1 MKIVVCGPPHS
12 GKSVFVS
19 VLTGLL
25 PRELYML
32 VEGAPDGEGITG
44 WSSNAD
50 PALVK
55 QVRHKGKFLPEFVDW
70 VVRSINTST
79 APVTIVDVGGRR
91 SPENERIFRSC
102 DHFIVIS
109 SDPEE
114 TLNWIE
120 FGQSFG
126 LKPVAVLDSVL
137 EGTDEVY
144 DASAEPLKA
153 RISSL
158 DRNAPPRLS
167 PTAKA
172 VAQRIAEKAVVQKTA
187 SVGDGSEQADVNF
200 VTLAKELEVAHTATG
215 DVDWH
220 PSILPKFIETLLSR
234 LSGKVEV
241 KLWGNMPAGFPYHA
255 LACAISDCLV
265 RYYDPKLGFVPL
277 YDLMWSMEPNQFLN
291 WRVQEEELYTLVEF
305 TIPGQIFDVFHL
317 PLVKIPTATM
327 LKGVIVSG
335 KGPWWLIGAI
345 ARSYFQKLGVE
356 WIAIFA
362 PRESG
367 RAIDGQTWSEI
378 NPSKAPAII
387 IASRDPQMPVGKVI
401 AFDL

>member
-44 WSSNAD
+44 WSSHAD

-55 QVRHKGKFLPEFVDW
+55 RVRHKGKFLPEFVDW

-114 TLNWIE
+114 TLSWTE
-120 FGQSFG
+120 FGKGFG

-137 EGTDEVY
+137 EGTDEIY
-144 DASAEPLKA
+144 DANVEPLKA
-153 RISSL
+153 RISNL

-167 PTAKA
+167 ITAKA
-172 VAQRIAEKAVVQKTA
+172 VAQRIAEKAVAQKTA

-200 VTLAKELEVAHTATG
+200 VTLATELEVAHTATG

-220 PSILPKFIETLLSR
+220 PSILPKVIETLLFR
-234 LSGKVEV
+234 LSGKAEV

-255 LACAISDCLV
+255 MACAMMAHTLV

-277 YDLMWSMEPNQFLN
+277 YDLMWSAAEPNHFLN
-291 WRVQEEELYTLVEF
+291 WRVQEAETYTLVEYM
-305 TIPGQIFDVFHL
+305 IPGQIFDVFHL
-317 PLVKIPTATM
+317 PLVKIPATM
-327 LKGVIVSG
+327 LKGIIVSG
-335 KGPWWLIGAI
+335 KGPWWLTGAI
-345 ARSYFQKLGVE
+345 CRSYFHMADWVGV
-356 WIAIFA
+356 FA

-367 RAIDGQTWSEI
+367 RLSDGQTWSELH
-378 NPSKAPAII
+378 PGKAPAIV

>member
-55 QVRHKGKFLPEFVDW
+55 QVRHKGKFLPEFVNW

-79 APVTIVDVGGRR
+79 APITIVDVGGRR
-91 SPENERIFRSC
+91 SPENERIFKAC

-109 SDPEE
+109 SNPEE

-120 FGQSFG
+120 FGTGFG
-126 LKPVAVLDSVL
+126 LKPLAVLDSVL
-137 EGTDEVY
+137 EGTDEIY
-144 DASAEPLKA
+144 DEKSELLKA
-153 RISSL
+153 RISNL
-158 DRNAPPRLS
+158 DRNSPPRLS
-167 PTAKA
+167 ITAKA
-172 VAQRIAEKAVVQKTA
+172 VAGSIIEKATALTTA
-187 SVGDGSEQADVNF
+187 SQVTGSEQADVNF
-200 VTLAKELEVAHTATG
+200 VTLASELNVAHTATG

-220 PSILPKFIETLLSR
+220 PSILPKVIETLLPK
-234 LSGKVEV
+234 LLGMVEV

-255 LACAISDCLV
+255 LACEISGALV

-277 YDLMWSMEPNQFLN
+277 YELEFSKEPNQFLN
-291 WRVQEEELYTLVEF
+291 WRVQEAELYTLVEF

-317 PLVKIPTATM
+317 PLVKIPAATM
-327 LKGVIVSG
+327 LKGIIVSG
-335 KGPWWLIGAI
+335 KGPWWLTGAI
-345 ARSYFQKLGVE
+345 ARSYFQKLGVG

-367 RAIDGQTWSEI
+367 RTIDGHTWSEL
-378 NPSKAPAII
+378 NPGKAPAII
-387 IASRDPQMPVGKVI
+387 IASREPQMPVGKVI